1 MSRADAVATA
11 LRTRSI
17 EDGRYVHHG
26 CLCRIIMDGAELE
39 PSKRKRNAT
48 FDSIILAVLIQ
59 SSIEALRSAA
69 SRLYGE
75 PQVPCQGSKQTQW
88 LACFGDGVGQKYPL
102 AHDPGS
108 QQLSHLICVQPD
120 KGWTLWCQAQIVL
133 LLLLPAILR
142 RAAL

>member
-1 MSRADAVATA
+1 MLRAGAVATA

-17 EDGRYVHHG
+17 EDGRCVHHG

-48 FDSIILAVLIQ
+48 YDSIILAVLIQ

-88 LACFGDGVGQKYPL
+88 LACFGDDVGHKYPL

-108 QQLSHLICVQPD
+108 QQLSHLTCVQPD